1 MGGGGGDGG
10 YSARQAQMEAEKQKA
25 RDALNLM
32 FGVSP
37 SGSVGAAPTREQ
49 FTKSPPG
56 LGMMTGGGW
65 AGNRWQD
72 EQPGQAVPVF
82 DEAGFNAAMEAW
94 KNRSTEADKNKA
106 GRDALYQGIRDNA
119 FTAGKRGFDEM
130 RDKASRD
137 LRFSLFAQGLNG
149 GSVDIDENSL
159 LGRTYDKG
167 LLDLGAKADAAKTEF
182 ANSDEQT
189 RLGLLQSIDAG
200 MDQGSALSSALTQ
213 MRLNSD
219 RAAAAAQG
227 TALDDLFSNAG
238 LLYTKSNAAR
248 GRQAADD
255 FFYNQF
261 PSYRA
266 SSRGN
271 SGIITSTN

>member
-10 YSARQAQMEAEKQKA
+10 YSARQAQQEAEKQKA

-32 FGVSP
+32 FGVAP
-37 SGSVGAAPTREQ
+37 TGGAAPTREQ
-49 FTKSPPG
+49 FMKRPG
-56 LGMMTGGGW
+56 AGGMMLGGFS
-65 AGNRWQD
+65 GNRWEDGQLQQD
-72 EQPGQAVPVF
+72 GPIL
-82 DEAGFNAAMEAW
+82 DEAGYNAAMEAW
-94 KNRSTEADKNKA
+94 KSRGSEAEKNKA

-130 RDKASRD
+130 RDRAARD

-149 GSVDIDENSL
+149 GSVDVDENSL

-167 LLDLGAKADAAKTEF
+167 LLDLGARADAARTEF

-200 MDQGSALSSALTQ
+200 MDQGSALSSALNQ
-213 MRLNSD
+213 MKLNSD
-219 RAAAAAQG
+219 RAAASAQG
-227 TALDDLFSNAG
+227 TALDDLFASAG

-255 FFYNQF
+255 YFYNQY
-261 PSYRA
+261 PAYRPM
-266 SSRGN
+266 SRSN
-271 SGIITSTN
+271 RGIITSTK

>member
-10 YSARQAQMEAEKQKA
+10 YGARQAQQEAEKQKA
-25 RDALNLM
+25 RDALNMM
-32 FGVSP
+32 FGVTP
-37 SGSVGAAPTREQ
+37 TGGAAPTREQ
-49 FTKSPPG
+49 FMKRPG
-56 LGMMTGGGW
+56 IGMMGGFT
-65 AGNRWQD
+65 GNRWDDGQMQQD
-72 EQPGQAVPVF
+72 GPIF
-82 DEAGFNAAMEAW
+82 DEAGYNAAMEAW
-94 KNRSTEADKNKA
+94 KNRSSEAEKNKA

-137 LRFSLFAQGLNG
+137 LRFTLFAQGLNG
-149 GSVDIDENSL
+149 GSVDVDENSL

-167 LLDLGAKADAAKTEF
+167 LLDLGARADAAKTEF
-182 ANSDEQT
+182 ANADEQT

-200 MDQGSALSSALTQ
+200 MDQGSALSSALNQ
-213 MRLNSD
+213 MKLNSD
-219 RAAAAAQG
+219 RAAASAQG
-227 TALDDLFSNAG
+227 TALDDLFASAG

-255 FFYNQF
+255 YFYNQY
-261 PSYRA
+261 PAYRPM
-266 SSRGN
+266 SRGT

>member
-10 YSARQAQMEAEKQKA
+10 YGARQAQIEAEKQKA
-25 RDALNLM
+25 RDSLNLL

-37 SGSVGAAPTREQ
+37 TGGAAPTREQ
-49 FTKSPPG
+49 FTKAPG
-56 LGMMTGGGW
+56 FGMTSGAWGG
-65 AGNRWQD
+65 NNWQGG
-72 EQPGQAVPVF
+72 EQDSGPMF
-82 DEAGFNAAMEAW
+82 DEAGYNAARDAW
-94 KNRSTEADKNKA
+94 NNRSTEAEKNKA
-106 GRDALYQGIRDNA
+106 GRDTLYQGIRDNA

-167 LLDLGAKADAAKTEF
+167 LLDLGARADAAKTEF
-182 ANSDEQT
+182 ANADEQT

-227 TALDDLFSNAG
+227 TALDDLFANAG
-238 LLYTKSNAAR
+238 LLYTKTNAAR

-255 FFYNQF
+255 YFFNQF

-266 SSRGN
+266 PMRGS